1 MKDDTYYFHQTP
13 PELAKR
19 LIEFL
24 PLAAGD
30 IVLEPFK
37 GEGAFY
43 DNFPDNVVREW
54 TEIEEGRDYTTF
66 TGFADWVVSNPPFK
80 LETGTGRV
88 NSFWY
93 LIKHYASIARTGL
106 AFLGNDRCFSALT
119 PKRMKELNALGFYL
133 NSYKVCNAKA
143 WRGRYFFLIFTK
155 TPSEIGFLEGSY

>member
-43 DNFPDNVVREW
+43 DNFPTNVIREW
-54 TEIEEGRDYTTF
+54 TEIEDGRDYTTF
-66 TGFADWVVSNPPFK
+66 TG
-80 LETGTGRV
+80 L
-88 NSFWY
+88 
-93 LIKHYASIARTGL
+93 
-106 AFLGNDRCFSALT
+106 
-119 PKRMKELNALGFYL
+119 
-133 NSYKVCNAKA
+133 
-143 WRGRYFFLIFTK
+143 
-155 TPSEIGFLEGSY
+155 